1 MAFPCWH
8 GGTPLRFVLSLGR
21 TTPSGRVD
29 QMTACIGR
37 REFVT
42 LLGGA
47 AAWPLAARA
56 QQPAKAY
63 RIAIVHPSV
72 PIADMSKAGGN
83 PYYPALFKELRRLGY
98 VEGKN

>member
-1 MAFPCWH
+1 MTDEVALRLALETGSGDGKPLLSL
-8 GGTPLRFVLSLGR
+8 GVPLRFVLSLGR

-47 AAWPLAARA
+47 AAWPPGAR
-56 QQPAKAY
+56 
-63 RIAIVHPSV
+63 RIVICRKTPRGHHVDHPQLYDLV
-72 PIADMSKAGGN
+72 N
-83 PYYPALFKELRRLGY
+83 
-98 VEGKN
+98 